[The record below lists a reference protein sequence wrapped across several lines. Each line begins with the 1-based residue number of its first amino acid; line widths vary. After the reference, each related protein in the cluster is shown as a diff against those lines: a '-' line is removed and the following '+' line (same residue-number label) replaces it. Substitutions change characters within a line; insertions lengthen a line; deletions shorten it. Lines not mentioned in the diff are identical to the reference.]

1 MINKKKG
8 KDKNQNKKN
17 KKTNKKDNKKDNKKE
32 NNNNNNNKINKE
44 ISLIENNETIINN
57 NKINKEISLNENTET
72 EKNKESNNNKKI
84 EEELDIRKHWKLYY
98 DPHYKQNFYYNPFTN
113 QSLWELPP
121 DNICLDTIP
130 IPLPSNTTTNTNT
143 TTNLNPTNQQTPIE
157 ESQEDIDEI
166 KYQKFKESNL
176 KEWMKRP
183 ARQQV
188 QDTRKD
194 INYIEGNFDYNIW
207 YNKFL
212 TDRHEKEKIPA
223 LYKCNPALDTGY
235 TKADISKEE
244 TFFCLFFAKG
254 CCCEG
259 YKCNYYHRVPLLSD
273 CEKVENLRD
282 IFGRSRFNTKLK
294 DNGGI
299 GVFTQNCRTLL
310 VSDLKRL
317 ENVKNNIKSMVRI
330 IYQNFSQFGD
340 IEDINYV
347 DFKNICYIK
356 FKHRCFAEFA
366 KEAMM
371 RQHLVGEEII
381 NVTWAYDLDEDPENK
396 ENKEKEEDKIFLD
409 AVKKKYKENQ
419 GNLSE
424 IEKLNFILKGID
436 EYNNNN
442 NNNKEKND
450 ENNNIN

>member
-8 KDKNQNKKN
+8 KDKNQNKKKTKIN
-17 KKTNKKDNKKDNKKE
+17 IKKTNKKE
-32 NNNNNNNKINKE
+32 NNNNNNTINKE
-44 ISLIENNETIINN
+44 ISLEENIEKNTI
-57 NKINKEISLNENTET
+57 KI
-72 EKNKESNNNKKI
+72 EKNKESTTNNNNNNKKKV

-121 DNICLDTIP
+121 DNICLDSIP
-130 IPLPSNTTTNTNT
+130 IPLPSNNNNNNNNEQ
-143 TTNLNPTNQQTPIE
+143 NLPIE
-157 ESQEDIDEI
+157 QNQDDLDEI

-188 QDTRKD
+188 QETRKD
-194 INYIEGNFDYNIW
+194 IMYIEGNFDYNIW

-223 LYKCNPALDTGY
+223 LHKCNPALDTGY
-235 TKADISKEE
+235 TKADVSKDQ

-259 YKCNYYHRVPLLSD
+259 YKCNYYHRVPLMKD
-273 CEKVENLRD
+273 CEKIENLRD

-347 DFKNICYIK
+347 DFKNICYVK

-396 ENKEKEEDKIFLD
+396 DNIEKEEDKIFFE

-419 GNLSE
+419 GNLNE

-436 EYNNNN
+436 EYNNN
-442 NNNKEKND
+442 KEKND
-450 ENNNIN
+450 ENNIN

>member
-1 MINKKKG
+1 MINKKKE
-8 KDKNQNKKN
+8 KDKKKKKKKNNIKKKN
-17 KKTNKKDNKKDNKKE
+17 KKTNKKE
-32 NNNNNNNKINKE
+32 NNNNKINKE
-44 ISLIENNETIINN
+44 NN
-57 NKINKEISLNENTET
+57 NKINKEISLNENLET
-72 EKNKESNNNKKI
+72 EKNKESNNKNTKKI
-84 EEELDIRKHWKLYY
+84 EEELHIRKHWKLYY
-98 DPHYKQNFYYNPFTN
+98 DPHYKQNLYYNPFTN

-130 IPLPSNTTTNTNT
+130 IPLPSNNNNTNTNPNT
-143 TTNLNPTNQQTPIE
+143 IPNNHQNQTE
-157 ESQEDIDEI
+157 ENQEDLDEI

-259 YKCNYYHRVPLLSD
+259 YKCNYYHRVPLLND

-396 ENKEKEEDKIFLD
+396 ENKEKEEDKIFFD

-419 GNLSE
+419 GNLNE

-436 EYNNNN
+436 EYNKNN

-450 ENNNIN
+450 EN

>member
-17 KKTNKKDNKKDNKKE
+17 NKKTNKKENKKDNKKE
-32 NNNNNNNKINKE
+32 NK
-44 ISLIENNETIINN
+44 IENKKENN
-57 NKINKEISLNENTET
+57 
-72 EKNKESNNNKKI
+72 NNNKKI

-130 IPLPSNTTTNTNT
+130 IPLPSNTTTTTTNT
-143 TTNLNPTNQQTPIE
+143 TTNSNPTNQQPPIE
-157 ESQEDIDEI
+157 ESQEDLDEI

-436 EYNNNN
+436 EYNNN
-442 NNNKEKND
+442 KEKND
-450 ENNNIN
+450 ENNIN